1 MQGSGG
7 APIREIDRVDGAIA
21 GVYLAPVP
29 DPALLPGVTLTQLA
43 YAVALDTHR
52 HFGAAAAACGVTQ
65 PTLSMQLRKLERA
78 LGAPLFD
85 RARAPV
91 VPTDAG
97 RHLLAQARAVLREA
111 EALAA
116 AADAAGEAVVGEL
129 RLGVIPTLAAYLL
142 PPGVPLLRRRHPGLA
157 LVVEERVTDDVL
169 DGVRR
174 GALDAGLVAS
184 EVRDAALAERVLFA
198 EPFVGYV
205 GAGHRLA
212 GRAAL
217 APEDLRLDD
226 LWLLGDGHCLRAQ
239 AVQLCRQRGAGR
251 RAGAGAMGTVGG
263 VRFESGNL
271 ETLARLVEQGE
282 GMTLLPALAA
292 AALRTE
298 AQRAL
303 VRPFAAPAPAREV
316 RLVQH
321 RERARRARLTEAA
334 LDVLLAP
341 VPALL
346 AAGVAGVGRPGG

>member
-1 MQGSGG
+1 
-7 APIREIDRVDGAIA
+7 
-21 GVYLAPVP
+21 VP
-29 DPALLPGVTLTQLA
+29 
-43 YAVALDTHR
+43 
-52 HFGAAAAACGVTQ
+52 AAALPAAVTQ
-65 PTLSMQLRKLERA
+65 PTLSVQLRKLERA

-85 RARAPV
+85 RGRTPV

-97 RHLLAQARAVLREA
+97 RRLLAQARAVLREA

-116 AADAAGEAVVGEL
+116 AADASADALVGEV
-129 RLGVIPTLAAYLL
+129 RLGVIPTLAPYLL
-142 PPGVPLLRRRHPGLA
+142 PPGVPHLRRRHPGLA
-157 LVVEERVTDDVL
+157 LVVEERLTDDVL

-174 GALDAGLVAS
+174 GALDGGLVATD
-184 EVRDAALAERVLFA
+184 VHDPALSARVLFT

-217 APEDLRLDD
+217 APGDLAVDD
-226 LWLLGDGHCLRAQ
+226 VWLLGEGHCLRAQ
-239 AVQLCRQRGAGR
+239 AVRLCRR
-251 RAGAGAMGTVGG
+251 RAGRARGRDGGGAAGG

-271 ETLARLVEQGE
+271 ETLERLVEQGG

-292 AALRTE
+292 AALRTD

-303 VRPFAAPAPAREV
+303 VRPFAAPAPARDV

-321 RERARRARLTEAA
+321 RERARRERLVTATLDA
-334 LDVLLAP
+334 LLGP

-346 AAGVAGVGRPGG
+346 AAGRGSGPAAHD

>member
-1 MQGSGG
+1 M
-7 APIREIDRVDGAIA
+7 PHP
-21 GVYLAPVP
+21 LPP
-29 DPALLPGVTLTQLA
+29 PGVTLTQLA

-65 PTLSMQLRKLERA
+65 PTLSVQLRKLERA

-85 RARAPV
+85 RSRTPV

-97 RHLLAQARAVLREA
+97 RRVLGQARAVLREA
-111 EALAA
+111 DALAA
-116 AADAAGEAVVGEL
+116 EAERPGEAITGEL
-129 RLGVIPTLAAYLL
+129 RLGVIPTLAPYLL
-142 PPGVPLLRRRHPGLA
+142 PPALPALRRRHPGLA
-157 LVVEERVTDDVL
+157 LVVEERLTDDVL

-184 EVRDAALAERVLFA
+184 EVSDPALTTRPLFR
-198 EPFVGYV
+198 EPFVAYV

-212 GRAAL
+212 GRAELRPADL
-217 APEDLRLDD
+217 APDD
-226 LWLLGDGHCLRAQ
+226 VWLLGDGHCLRTQ
-239 AVQLCRQRGAGR
+239 AEQLCRRRGGW
-251 RAGAGAMGTVGG
+251 GARGDAPAA
-263 VRFESGNL
+263 VRFEGGNL

-282 GMTLLPALAA
+282 GMTLLPAMAA
-292 AALRTE
+292 AALRTD

-321 RERARRARLTEAA
+321 RERARRERLVAAA

-346 AAGVAGVGRPGG
+346 AAGVPEAEVPEAGVLEAGVPELGE